1 MQGERKLYRH
11 ALAVHCRHIYA
22 AASQPV
28 GHHRTGVDVVGI
40 IVLSLSSAI
49 HAIGCSSPLGVVS
62 CSFQAARQ
70 SAYGSATFD
79 VAHTAS
85 ESYGIG
91 GYDTSA
97 GGVIG
102 ADHTVELIASLVEL
116 EGAEIY
122 PCAATHTLVDG
133 KFRSLS
139 LVIDDVFGIGYTLG
153 QCLVA
158 YVNGIFSLF
167 LEVRLIAYQAVL
179 LSLGSLRLS
188 HGTHLERIFSILIG
202 SLEVGES
209 QGVAVLPFLA
219 IHEFLVGDG
228 VSVVVIHHNL
238 LLLPVAFTGSE
249 DDGAGIFQ
257 HRDEIR
263 HHNGLGKEVFR
274 GTEEVRTLPF
284 PSSFSIPVSSVRCP

>member
-1 MQGERKLYRH
+1 M
-11 ALAVHCRHIYA
+11 
-22 AASQPV
+22 
-28 GHHRTGVDVVGI
+28 
-40 IVLSLSSAI
+40 
-49 HAIGCSSPLGVVS
+49 
-62 CSFQAARQ
+62 
-70 SAYGSATFD
+70 
-79 VAHTAS
+79 
-85 ESYGIG
+85 
-91 GYDTSA
+91 
-97 GGVIG
+97 IG

-139 LVIDDVFGIGYTLG
+139 LVIDDVFGIGHTLG
-153 QCLVA
+153 QCLIA

-188 HGTHLERIFSILIG
+188 HGTHLERILSILIG

-274 GTEEVRTLPF
+274 STEEVRTLPF